1 MKTLQDLILG
11 RPQRISKGA
20 ILVGLSCWHIYPDL
34 NVVGPLTSV
43 QFHDELVKEGG
54 IITLGLQSATPGDIG
69 VRWSLSLSHLR
80 YYGAPVTVSTSSGAN
95 ASRISMEELQMVALG
110 SLFGAWGQ
118 CITDPLVGAKMILV
132 LKSSLCIKTDLE
144 LETREPAFHLLCA
157 VSKRLIDDSSDTG
170 RRSNLC
176 LIGHGRRRA
185 QNFLLSQTHILTP
198 AFGLADPDN
207 LWRAFSAGNGIE
219 LTTSEEVEK
228 LRSFA
233 TLCGFACKH
242 CVIRFRLADSPD
254 NMFAYT
260 TAIPITRHSFKRD
273 PEGKIKTTQGHVCW
287 VTDTSQLIGRSSTTN
302 IAQTHEY
309 VNPADLI
316 PLASKNPMG
325 FSWIRAPESVRAGA
339 TQFTTV
345 NGDQPL
351 EFHHLIGNA
360 DRSSLFC
367 VTGSSFKKTLCD
379 RDIIN
384 VTQTHGCDP
393 WTIQHT
399 ILEYIEIPDILLQ
412 NMRLWRPDERKDYLE
427 MPNRSSGALK
437 LSLRHLAKAGSMYR
451 QFPGATV
458 SLSVTNLSMYEIPHF
473 LYFETKLSARFACIA
488 MFETGSN
495 MEHSEQLSSVMAL
508 SSGNSIY
515 AANALLQDPLNPNL
529 PGVLGI
535 TRIVGNIDRPG
546 VVMLAPPQAPL
557 LRPDDPG
564 SWRVIN
570 HSNFDDNLKNSFPE
584 TSLHLSFTEYKI
596 PLSVPIGA
604 KDAEVSIVE
613 TLIST
618 YDRQNWVA
626 DLDIIASLRSED
638 LFKRLSPP
646 RCKHE
651 NDRPRPPLEIPVTQ
665 IGRISRKQL
674 VSINSWEELLE
685 PPAGLGAS
693 SIGVVQAF
701 EDWHARVATM
711 SVSVQKGLRTVV
723 LPTEPLCTVC
733 GSFIFADMEAFAQIL
748 IS

>member
-20 ILVGLSCWHIYPDL
+20 LLVGLSCWHIYPDL

-43 QFHDELVKEGG
+43 HFNDALVKEGG
-54 IITLGLQSATPGDIG
+54 IITLGLQSATPGDDIG

-95 ASRISMEELQMVALG
+95 ASRISMEELQMIALG
-110 SLFGAWGQ
+110 SVFGAWGQ
-118 CITDPLVGAKMILV
+118 CITDPLVGAKMILI
-132 LKSSLCIKTDLE
+132 LKSSFRIKTDVE
-144 LETREPAFHLLCA
+144 LETRKPGFHLLCA
-157 VSKRLIDDSSDTG
+157 DAKRLIDDSSDTG
-170 RRSNLC
+170 RRNNLS
-176 LIGHGRRRA
+176 LIGYGCRRA
-185 QNFLLSQTHILTP
+185 QNFLLSPTHTLKP
-198 AFGLADPDN
+198 AFGLANPDN
-207 LWRAFSAGNGIE
+207 LWRAISTDNGIE

-242 CVIRFRLADSPD
+242 CVIRFRLGDSPD
-254 NMFAYT
+254 YMFAYT
-260 TAIPITRHSFKRD
+260 TAIPISQRPLKRD
-273 PEGKIKTTQGHVCW
+273 PEGKIKSTQSHVCW
-287 VTDTSQLIGRSSTTN
+287 VTDTSQLIDRSSTTTN

-309 VNPADLI
+309 VSPADLI
-316 PLASKNPMG
+316 SASEKPMG
-325 FSWIRAPESVRAGA
+325 FSWIRAPESIRAGC
-339 TQFTTV
+339 TQSTTV
-345 NGDQPL
+345 NGDQCL
-351 EFHHLIGNA
+351 EFHHVIGDA
-360 DRSSLFC
+360 GKSSLFC
-367 VTGSSFKKTLCD
+367 VTRSSVKKPLCD
-379 RDIIN
+379 REIIN
-384 VTQTHGCDP
+384 VMQAYDFDPPNVDEVLQDTKSQTRFDRP
-393 WTIQHT
+393 KDNVM
-399 ILEYIEIPDILLQ
+399 PD
-412 NMRLWRPDERKDYLE
+412 RP
-427 MPNRSSGALK
+427 STALK
-437 LSLRHLAKAGSMYR
+437 LSLENLAMAGSLYR

-458 SLSVTNLSMYEIPHF
+458 SLSVTNLSMYKIADFLHFEIN
-473 LYFETKLSARFACIA
+473 LSAKFACIA

-495 MEHSEQLSSVMAL
+495 MVHSQQLSSVMAL

-557 LRPDDPG
+557 LRPDDPR

-570 HSNFDDNLKNSFPE
+570 HSNFDDNLNNSFPE
-584 TSLHLSFTEYKI
+584 TSLHLSFTEYEI

-618 YDRQNWVA
+618 YDRQSWVA
-626 DLDIIASLRSED
+626 DLDIIASLRNED

-651 NDRPRPPLEIPVTQ
+651 NDRPRPPLQVPVTQ

-674 VSINSWEELLE
+674 VSITSWEELLD

-701 EDWHARVATM
+701 KDWHARVATM

-733 GSFIFADMEAFAQIL
+733 NSFIFADMEAFAQIL